1 MYTRL
6 QLLNRTFVISDKAG
20 NFMPPP
26 RSRTSSANGHIII
39 TGTGRAGTTFLVQL
53 FTALGFDTG
62 YSLREALTKINA
74 ISSAGLERNSFA
86 STNPYVIKS
95 PWFAD
100 ELSEALENRRANLHA
115 ALIPL
120 RDLYQAA
127 ESRRRVYKEASARG
141 FNPLKFPG
149 TLWHTD
155 KPDEQEEKLALQ
167 FYKCVFPLIKHE
179 IPIFLLEF
187 PRVVHDKIYLFKKLG
202 PLMDEHGVEER
213 DFLAAHEKVARS
225 DLVHDF

>member
-1 MYTRL
+1 
-6 QLLNRTFVISDKAG
+6 
-20 NFMPPP
+20 MPQP
-26 RSRTSSANGHIII
+26 RSRTSSADGHIVI

-62 YSLREALTKINA
+62 HSLEEALNKVNA
-74 ISSAGLERNSFA
+74 ISRAGLERHSVDGP
-86 STNPYVIKS
+86 NPYVIKS

-100 ELSEALENRRANLHA
+100 QLSEALENRRVKLRA

-120 RDLYQAA
+120 RDLFHAA
-127 ESRRRVYKEASARG
+127 ESRRRVYFEASARG
-141 FNPLKFPG
+141 FDPLKFPG

-179 IPIFLLEF
+179 VPIFFLEF
-187 PRVVHDKIYLFKKLG
+187 PRIVHDKIYLFKKLA
-202 PLMDEHGVEER
+202 PLFDDHGVELP
-213 DFLAAHEKVARS
+213 DFLSAYEKSAKPG
-225 DLVHDF
+225 LVHEF